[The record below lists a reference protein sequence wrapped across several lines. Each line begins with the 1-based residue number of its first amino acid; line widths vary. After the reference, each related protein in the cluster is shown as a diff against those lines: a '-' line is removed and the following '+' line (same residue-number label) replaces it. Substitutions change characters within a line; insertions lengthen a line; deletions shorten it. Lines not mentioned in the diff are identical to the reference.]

1 LALKH
6 APESHTSENLIKE
19 IKEVVSAWGLSD
31 KVIAISADGAS
42 NIKKVNL
49 KDEETEQQFMK
60 STEEDS
66 GNRNKNVKTKLIQDM
81 VVRWNSTLAM
91 LTRLVLFSDHIR

>member
-1 LALKH
+1 MCRQVVGTFKH
-6 APESHTSENLIKE
+6 STSMSAKLTAVIKAANQRPEPEQPESEYLY
-19 IKEVVSAWGLSD
+19 L
-31 KVIAISADGAS
+31 
-42 NIKKVNL
+42 
-49 KDEETEQQFMK
+49 DEETEQQFMK